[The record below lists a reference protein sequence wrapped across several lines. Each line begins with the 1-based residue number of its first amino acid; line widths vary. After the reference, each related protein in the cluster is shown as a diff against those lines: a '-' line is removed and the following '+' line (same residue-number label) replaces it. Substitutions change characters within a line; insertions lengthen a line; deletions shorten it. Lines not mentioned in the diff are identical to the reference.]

1 MSIHPLSRFS
11 PSRIGSD
18 VEHFLNR
25 SVTLARLI
33 VTQPGHDVDGANA
46 TETVAFSYR
55 GVDYEVDLAERDVD
69 ALDRLLAPYL
79 ANARRVMGKRT
90 KARRPAA
97 KATVSQDPK
106 EVRAWAKAEGIEIAD
121 RGRVSADVLRRYRES
136 HGG

>member
-1 MSIHPLSRFS
+1 MTTHPLSRFS

-33 VTQPGHDVDGANA
+33 VTQPVHDLDGDNA

-55 GVDYEVDLAERDVD
+55 GVDYEVDLSERDVH
-69 ALDRLLAPYL
+69 ALDALLAPYL
-79 ANARRVMGKRT
+79 ANARRVLGKRT
-90 KARRPAA
+90 TARRPA
-97 KATVSQDPK
+97 KATVAQDPK
-106 EVRAWAKAEGIEIAD
+106 DVRAWAKAEGIEIAD